1 MFKQHSFLAKFRS
14 LLHSLKFP
22 RNIFY
27 VSNSVER
34 CYKQSN
40 YCSMVTFDTQR
51 PSNHYHSLMD
61 LIMSQQYTIH
71 IQLNIANF
79 LHSINP
85 YQTLQRIL
93 QLKSMITLVLFFR
106 NKPETES
113 FVFCNSTVLHRYQC
127 RQMFGDWLDGIVE
140 LSRAL
145 QAIDMDLASF
155 ACLCALSLVNGKL

>member
-1 MFKQHSFLAKFRS
+1 MPRYLSTSAIKNEIDAHLFL
-14 LLHSLKFP
+14 
-22 RNIFY
+22 
-27 VSNSVER
+27 
-34 CYKQSN
+34 
-40 YCSMVTFDTQR
+40 
-51 PSNHYHSLMD
+51 
-61 LIMSQQYTIH
+61 
-71 IQLNIANF
+71 
-79 LHSINP
+79 
-85 YQTLQRIL
+85 
-93 QLKSMITLVLFFR
+93 LFCR